1 MEGEKIEADA
11 KSNQFD
17 IWGLIRRANTTDP
30 YILMAKHR
38 MNKSPS
44 KRAKTTGKLVGRR
57 RRRVSTAE
65 SVDGD
70 SNRSVT
76 SLDMYDEG
84 PGDDF
89 DFDAEEEVHDSRSP
103 MEHCQD
109 MYNKAC
115 KEFGV
120 HPVANFHNA
129 LKTDKC
135 VLRHRQMTAD
145 EIKAIAVALV

>member
-1 MEGEKIEADA
+1 
-11 KSNQFD
+11 
-17 IWGLIRRANTTDP
+17 
-30 YILMAKHR
+30 MAKHR

-89 DFDAEEEVHDSRSP
+89 DFDGMFVFVVCFNLGIHFHVLA
-103 MEHCQD
+103 
-109 MYNKAC
+109 
-115 KEFGV
+115 GV
-120 HPVANFHNA
+120 LGNA
-129 LKTDKC
+129 FYQFM
-135 VLRHRQMTAD
+135 LR
-145 EIKAIAVALV
+145 IAQIRFSITSIFLSFFS